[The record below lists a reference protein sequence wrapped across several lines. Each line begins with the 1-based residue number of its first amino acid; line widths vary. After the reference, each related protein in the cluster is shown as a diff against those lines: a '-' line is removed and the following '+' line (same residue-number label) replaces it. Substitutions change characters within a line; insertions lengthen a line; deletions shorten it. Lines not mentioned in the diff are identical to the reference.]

1 MQRNK
6 LVSFLVAFAIA
17 FGLWLY
23 VVTFVSVESTETVYN
38 IPVVFEGETVL
49 TTDRNMIITSGDTAM
64 VNLKLTGS
72 RSDLGKVNRE
82 NIVVKVDL
90 TKVYDPGKH
99 QLQYNISWPGD
110 VANDAFSVEKYPS
123 TVTITVEQKLKR
135 EVPVEI
141 VYEGSAPEGFLVDQE
156 NAVLDYST
164 VSVVGPS
171 SVVEKI
177 DHARIV
183 VDLENQTE
191 SISTSYRYTLCDQ
204 EGNPVD
210 VAMVTTN
217 VAEVHLDLKIQQFVE
232 IPLVLTVHYGGGAE
246 THTTN
251 ISIEPKK
258 IKVSGSE
265 VLLADLTE
273 YVLGTIDLATIT
285 EEAEMV
291 FPIELPEGVT
301 NLSGIDEAVVK
312 ISFIGLSMEEF
323 TASRIEVINVPEG
336 MDYELI
342 NKAVKVTLRGETA
355 LINKINPED
364 ILVTVDLSGKEV
376 GTSTVK
382 ATITVPGDE
391 FMEVGAVGSYS
402 VNITL
407 KLAQEDE
414 T

>member
-23 VVTFVSVESTETVYN
+23 VVTFVSVESTETIYN

-72 RSDLGKVNRE
+72 RSDLGKVSRE

-90 TKVYDPGKH
+90 SKVYDPGKH
-99 QLQYNISWPGD
+99 QLTYTYSFPGD

-141 VYEGSAPEGFLVDQE
+141 IYEGSAPEGFLVDQE

-171 SVVEKI
+171 SVVEQI
-177 DHARIV
+177 DRARIV
-183 VDLENQTE
+183 VDLEKQTE
-191 SISTSYRYTLCDQ
+191 SVSASYRYTLCD
-204 EGNPVD
+204 ENGDPVD

-232 IPLVLTVHYGGGAE
+232 IPLVLSLHYGGGAE
-246 THTTN
+246 SHTTN

-265 VLLADLTE
+265 VLLANLTE
-273 YVLGTIDLATIT
+273 YVLGTVDLATIT
-285 EEAEMV
+285 EETEMV

-323 TASRIEVINVPEG
+323 TASQIEVINVPEG

-391 FMEVGAVGSYS
+391 FKEVGAVGSYS

-407 KLAQEDE
+407 KLAQEEE

>member
-171 SVVEKI
+171 SVVERI

-323 TASRIEVINVPEG
+323 TASWIEVINVPEG

-391 FMEVGAVGSYS
+391 FKEVGAVGSYS

>member
-391 FMEVGAVGSYS
+391 FKEVGAVGSYS